1 MKLDTVPDNE
11 SCAMYALLALGRRE
25 EAVAFMNRVIA
36 NDSMNPGNFYDAACF
51 TCRLGDANKALDYLN
66 TAFEKGFRR
75 FHHVRHDDDL
85 AAIRSLPE
93 FEEILAK
100 YENLQSPET
109 PTETAENNHGSS
121 ISEAVEIPFT
131 RADGVTMVDCSINGL
146 PLKFIFDTGASI
158 VSMSMVE
165 ANFMMKN
172 GYLKPGDVVGQGNLF
187 DANGDIMEGTVI
199 NLRKIDFGGLQLDNV
214 RAYIVKNQK
223 APLLLGQSVLG
234 RLGRIEIDNKN
245 GKLIIKPNL

>member
-36 NDSMNPGNFYDAACF
+36 NDSVNPGNFYDAACF
-51 TCRLGDANKALDYLN
+51 TSRLGDAHKALDYLN

-85 AAIRSLPE
+85 DAIRSLPE

-100 YENLQSPET
+100 YENFPSPEI
-109 PTETAENNHGSS
+109 PTETAENNPGSG

-172 GYLKPGDVVGQGNLF
+172 GYLKPGDVVGQGNLY
-187 DANGDIMEGTVI
+187 DANGDIRHNGRDCDKPAEDR
-199 NLRKIDFGGLQLDNV
+199 LR
-214 RAYIVKNQK
+214 RAAARQC
-223 APLLLGQSVLG
+223 P
-234 RLGRIEIDNKN
+234 RLHSEEPESSPALRAIGARTPWPDRD
-245 GKLIIKPNL
+245 